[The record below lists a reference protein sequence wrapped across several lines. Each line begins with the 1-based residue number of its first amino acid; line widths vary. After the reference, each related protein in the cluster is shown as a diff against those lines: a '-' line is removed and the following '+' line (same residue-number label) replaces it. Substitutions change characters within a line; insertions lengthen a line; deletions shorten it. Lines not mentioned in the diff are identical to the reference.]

1 MARGGARWTAALGLA
16 LRLLLGLG
24 VGLEAAPTRFPTRT
38 SIQASGSCPP
48 ANFQCH
54 INGFCVPLTWR
65 CDGDWDCSD
74 GSDEEECRIEPC
86 AQNRHCPPPLGHPC
100 SCDGI
105 SDCTDEKLRNCS
117 RRACPAGEQP
127 CTQGDTCIPHTW
139 RCDGHPDCPD
149 FSDELGCGPNET
161 FQEGNATTM
170 GSPVTPESVTSLR
183 NATVYSIGDQS
194 GNSSAYWVIVA
205 AMMLSVSLV
214 TATLLVLCRLQAQGR
229 LRPLG
234 LLVTLKESLLLSER
248 KTSLV

>member
-1 MARGGARWTAALGLA
+1 STSGWMARGGARWTAALGLA

-24 VGLEAAPTRFPTRT
+24 VGLEAAPTGFPTRT
-38 SIQASGSCPP
+38 SIQASG
-48 ANFQCH
+48 
-54 INGFCVPLTWR
+54 
-65 CDGDWDCSD
+65 
-74 GSDEEECRIEPC
+74 IEPC

-100 SCDGI
+100 YCDGI

-170 GSPVTPESVTSLR
+170 GFPVTPESVTSFR

-194 GNSSAYWVIVA
+194 GNPSAYGVIVA

-234 LLVTLKESLLLSER
+234 LLVALKESLLLSER

>member
-1 MARGGARWTAALGLA
+1 MARGGARGTAALGLA

-24 VGLEAAPTRFPTRT
+24 VGLEAAPTQFPSRT
-38 SIQASGSCPP
+38 STQAPGSCPS
-48 ANFQCH
+48 ASFQCH
-54 INGFCVPLTWR
+54 TNGFCVPLTWR

-86 AQNRHCPPPLGHPC
+86 AQNGHCPPPPGRPC

-117 RRACPAGEQP
+117 LRACPAGEQL

-149 FSDELGCGPNET
+149 SSDEFGCGPNET

-170 GSPVTPESVTSLR
+170 GTPVTPESVTSLR
-183 NATVYSIGDQS
+183 NTTVYSTGDQS
-194 GNSSAYWVIVA
+194 GNPSAYGVIVA

-214 TATLLVLCRLQAQGR
+214 TATLLVCRLQAQGR
-229 LRPLG
+229 LPQSG
-234 LLVTLKESLLLSER
+234 LLAAVKESLLLSER
-248 KTSLV
+248 KTLPV